1 MHPILRNVLAIVA
14 GVVVGGIVNGAIISI
29 SADVIPPPEG
39 AVLTTEEGLKAAMQ
53 LMEPKHFIMPWLA
66 HGMGSLVGAMLA
78 ALIAATQKIRFALS
92 IGLVFL
98 LGGMYMV
105 VILPS
110 PWWFTL
116 VDLVGAYL
124 PMAYIGGR
132 FVASR
137 VNT

>member
-1 MHPILRNVLAIVA
+1 MHPILRNVVAIVA

-66 HGMGSLVGAMLA
+66 HAMGSLVGGMLA

-98 LGGMYMV
+98 LGGIYMV
-105 VILPS
+105 ILLPS

-124 PMAYIGGR
+124 PMAFLGGR

-137 VNT
+137 ASK

>member
-1 MHPILRNVLAIVA
+1 MHPILRNVLAIIA
-14 GVVVGGIVNGAIISI
+14 GVVVGGIVNSAIVSI
-29 SADVIPPPEG
+29 SAEVISPLAG
-39 AVLTTEEGLKAAMQ
+39 AILTTEEGLKAAMQ
-53 LMEPKHFIMPWLA
+53 LIEPKHFIMPWLA
-66 HGMGSLVGAMLA
+66 HAMGSLVGAMLA

-124 PMAYIGGR
+124 PMAYLGGR
-132 FVASR
+132 FVASKMSK
-137 VNT
+137 

>member
-14 GVVVGGIVNGAIISI
+14 GVLVGGIVNGAIVSI
-29 SADVIPPPEG
+29 SADVIPPPDG
-39 AVLTTEEGLKAAMQ
+39 AILTTEEGLKAAM
-53 LMEPKHFIMPWLA
+53 LIMEPKHFVMPWLA
-66 HGMGSLVGAMLA
+66 HAMGSLVGGMLA

-98 LGGMYMV
+98 LGGIYMV
-105 VILPS
+105 ILLPS

-124 PMAYIGGR
+124 PMAFLGGR
-132 FVASR
+132 FVSSR
-137 VNT
+137 WSK